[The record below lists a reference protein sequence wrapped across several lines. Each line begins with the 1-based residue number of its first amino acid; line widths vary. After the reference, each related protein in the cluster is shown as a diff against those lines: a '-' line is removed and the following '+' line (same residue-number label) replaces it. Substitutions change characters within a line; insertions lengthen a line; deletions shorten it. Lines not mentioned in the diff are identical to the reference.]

1 MYNFQ
6 LNWFGATDYCLER
19 NWKLIVLDSAEIRKE
34 FESFLTKYSKLYN
47 FLIFFFSK
55 VLDLLLFFFVD
66 LRKNPFWTAGNQLGD
81 MKTWRWGLDGPN
93 IGYSYW
99 ANGQPDNYKNQQ
111 HCIKLFENSLEWDDD
126 NCERVI
132 NFVCLK
138 N

>member
-55 VLDLLLFFFVD
+55 VSDLL
-66 LRKNPFWTAGNQLGD
+66 
-81 MKTWRWGLDGPN
+81 
-93 IGYSYW
+93 
-99 ANGQPDNYKNQQ
+99 
-111 HCIKLFENSLEWDDD
+111 
-126 NCERVI
+126 
-132 NFVCLK
+132 
-138 N
+138 